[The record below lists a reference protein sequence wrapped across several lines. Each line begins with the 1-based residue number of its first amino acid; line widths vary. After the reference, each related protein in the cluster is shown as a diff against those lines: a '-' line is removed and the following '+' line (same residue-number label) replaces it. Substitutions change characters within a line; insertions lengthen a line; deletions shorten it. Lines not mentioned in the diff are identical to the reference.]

1 MKKRIPKLLIL
12 FIVLLGTSFFAQSIL
27 IGNKDAKTI
36 SKDSVKKVKSL
47 EKELAIADS
56 LAANKDKFKPYKK
69 TARASYYANKFHG
82 RRTASGRVYD
92 MNKLTAAHKT
102 LPFGTKIRVT
112 NISNGKTVVVEITDR
127 GPYVRGREID
137 LSKKAFF
144 TIASSSGAGY
154 INVSLDILQN

>member
-1 MKKRIPKLLIL
+1 MKKRIPKLLVL

-27 IGNKDAKTI
+27 IGKKDTKTI

-92 MNKLTAAHKT
+92 MNKLTAAHKS

-127 GPYVRGREID
+127 GPYVRGSEID
-137 LSKKAFF
+137 LYKKAFF
-144 TIASSSGAGY
+144 TIA
-154 INVSLDILQN
+154 